1 MTFNEL
7 IELDKE
13 AEKKQAKRKAPEKP
27 RAPQVPGAPEVPLEL
42 VKSIPSPAPVR
53 LKPKTKPIATK
64 HDTERD
70 TTIPRYRGTTAPTM
84 VKGIRKAVKQLGKEA
99 ATHRFTREEKDAIAR
114 IVFTYGRQG
123 IKTSGNEIIR
133 IGFNWLLEDHQ
144 VNGKQSI
151 LHKVLV
157 ALNA

>member
-7 IELDKE
+7 MELDKE
-13 AEKKQAKRKAPEKP
+13 AESTPQKRKSLGNPRKAP
-27 RAPQVPGAPEVPLEL
+27 
-42 VKSIPSPAPVR
+42 KSIPSPAPVR

-99 ATHRFTREEKDAIAR
+99 ANHRFTREEKDAIAR

-123 IKTSGNEIIR
+123 IKTSANEIIR